1 MVADG
6 RTVDSEENKNLLRQY
21 HFRTDIF
28 VSSTSEEAVR
38 EKARAELDTE
48 QGVKLVLE
56 DVLDL
61 PEYRKEDDELITLP
75 LPRREVAAIIL
86 YHLEVADLVLLV
98 SFRFWC
104 RRPRDGAGI
113 AGAPGSA
120 WMKTAWPHYAVPSSV
135 GGRSYPRPAVGFC
148 SIPWSVSSS
157 TPRMSISGDYVTYLQ
172 DAGGGIR
179 RAACGQARNSRS
191 VATTKTE
198 E

>member
-1 MVADG
+1 MLDGARCSVRGTEGIVSGGTIMVADG

-28 VSSTSEEAVR
+28 VSSTSEEAAR

-86 YHLEVADLVLLV
+86 YHLEVVDSYYSVV
-98 SFRFWC
+98 SRIFCTNVSPSQKNVYGKSDSLYIHGFDKFAIEE
-104 RRPRDGAGI
+104 RPTKDHRI
-113 AGAPGSA
+113 
-120 WMKTAWPHYAVPSSV
+120 
-135 GGRSYPRPAVGFC
+135 
-148 SIPWSVSSS
+148 VS
-157 TPRMSISGDYVTYLQ
+157 
-172 DAGGGIR
+172 
-179 RAACGQARNSRS
+179 
-191 VATTKTE
+191 
-198 E
+198 

>member
-28 VSSTSEEAVR
+28 VSSTSEEAAR

-86 YHLEVADLVLLV
+86 YHLEVVDSYYWSVFDSGADGREMELASREHRQRVDELDGHMTPSLRRWV
-98 SFRFWC
+98 AGRRDETC
-104 RRPRDGAGI
+104 RRILLDTPECFVEHATNEHIRMLYD
-113 AGAPGSA
+113 
-120 WMKTAWPHYAVPSSV
+120 MTFKMRVEEYE
-135 GGRSYPRPAVGFC
+135 RPATQKPTG
-148 SIPWSVSSS
+148 
-157 TPRMSISGDYVTYLQ
+157 
-172 DAGGGIR
+172 
-179 RAACGQARNSRS
+179 
-191 VATTKTE
+191 
-198 E
+198 